1 MRMLRLTVAAAAL
14 LSSLGCGRVA
24 CSCLLPYLQVA
35 EHATPGDRILVSA
48 SNFGPCCGTTSFPD
62 RPRVRIALARG
73 PHPTGGR
80 VPKTQVVDLDW
91 AVAEVDWDREI
102 MNVTARLPQDL
113 PQGEYFLF
121 LPQAEMITSNE
132 IAVSRTGA

>member
-1 MRMLRLTVAAAAL
+1 
-14 LSSLGCGRVA
+14 
-24 CSCLLPYLQVA
+24 
-35 EHATPGDRILVSA
+35 
-48 SNFGPCCGTTSFPD
+48 
-62 RPRVRIALARG
+62 
-73 PHPTGGR
+73 